1 MVYGLKPD
9 DKTGASCPWTDLVLQ
24 RSVGLQSSP
33 PRQRVF
39 SGSQSWVS
47 PPFYAGCC
55 TTGNCCPV
63 AEQMMLDSRD
73 SAMKRKLYD
82 AIYECML
89 RFIAANPPLDG
100 TAEIR
105 VGVFS
110 LALTANHHGAAFIS
124 KLSRC
129 SLSCIG
135 HQSKMRPC

>member
-1 MVYGLKPD
+1 MVCGLKPAGE
-9 DKTGASCPWTDLVLQ
+9 TGARLLWTDLVLQ
-24 RSVGLQSSP
+24 RSVGSQSSP
-33 PRQRVF
+33 PRQPVF

-55 TTGNCCPV
+55 MTGNCCSI
-63 AEQMMLDSRD
+63 AEHMMLDSRD

-105 VGVFS
+105 VAISSSPF
-110 LALTANHHGAAFIS
+110 TASSHVAAQQQVVILQFQSWWTPGA
-124 KLSRC
+124 
-129 SLSCIG
+129 
-135 HQSKMRPC
+135 